1 MIIGSISSLAVFA
14 AVLWPVGMCCAQFD
28 QFKSVP
34 KDPATEER
42 HATCTLIA
50 DVSTLTPGSSATLGL
65 AFTIQ
70 PKWHIYWNGRND
82 SGTAPKAEWTLPEG
96 IAVETMLW
104 PGPKRHVLP
113 GDILDHIYEN
123 QVILLVPIRIA
134 DSVKPGQS
142 LTIKAK
148 VDWLVCDEMCVP
160 EDAEV
165 SITIPV
171 GQPGKPATPSKDEQ
185 RIKQS
190 RSEIPVPLSKTAPEA
205 TIKITPDGEGFKAS
219 ISASAKNVQAVAFYP
234 MRDSVQIDD
243 PIASCS
249 AKGSAL
255 TLKLTAPTADEHA
268 LRGVLAVTE
277 SSGDPPK
284 KGLIRHFLVDVPL
297 LANPARPERVPNQK
311 EQP

>member
-1 MIIGSISSLAVFA
+1 
-14 AVLWPVGMCCAQFD
+14 
-28 QFKSVP
+28 
-34 KDPATEER
+34 
-42 HATCTLIA
+42 
-50 DVSTLTPGSSATLGL
+50 
-65 AFTIQ
+65 
-70 PKWHIYWNGRND
+70 
-82 SGTAPKAEWTLPEG
+82 
-96 IAVETMLW
+96 MLW

-134 DSVKPGQS
+134 DSVKPGES

-190 RSEIPVPLSKTAPEA
+190 RSAIPVPLSKTAPEA
-205 TIKITPDGEGFKAS
+205 TVKITPDGDRFKAS
-219 ISASAKNVQAVAFYP
+219 ISGSAKNVQALAFYP

-243 PIASCS
+243 PIATCS

-255 TLKLTAPTADEHA
+255 TLELGAPTPDEPA
-268 LRGVLAVTE
+268 LRGVLAITE
-277 SSGDPPK
+277 SSGDPQK
-284 KGLIRHFLVDVPL
+284 KGVVRHFLVDVPL

>member
-1 MIIGSISSLAVFA
+1 MIIGSISSLAAIA
-14 AVLWPVGMCCAQFD
+14 ALLWPVAMCCAQFD

-96 IAVETMLW
+96 ITVEPMLW

-123 QVILLVPIRIA
+123 QVILIVPIRVVG
-134 DSVKPGQS
+134 SVKPGES
-142 LTIKAK
+142 VTIKAK
-148 VDWLVCDEMCVP
+148 VHWLVCDEMCVP

-171 GQPGKPATPSKDEQ
+171 GQPGTTPTPSKDEP
-185 RIKQS
+185 RIRQS
-190 RSEIPVPLSKTAPEA
+190 RSAIPVPLSKTTPEA
-205 TIKITPDGEGFKAS
+205 TVQVTRDGEGFKAS
-219 ISASAKNVQAVAFYP
+219 IAAAGKNVQAVAFYP

-243 PIASCS
+243 PIASCL

-255 TLKLTAPTADEHA
+255 TLELAGPTPEEHA
-268 LRGVLAVTE
+268 LRGVLAITE
-277 SSGDPPK
+277 SSGDPQK
-284 KGLIRHFLVDVPL
+284 KGSVRHFLVDVPL
-297 LANPARPERVPNQK
+297 LANPTRPERVPNQK
-311 EQP
+311 QQP